1 MSNLSIS
8 LATDKGLVTYHSLEE
23 ALSFMETDTKLLECH
38 YVMGNSRQLFDPV
51 CFFMVHYPCINFDE
65 WLTLASDIASK
76 FKLQVQVLPATQK
89 FALSIVNDGPFAS
102 KTYAYCINE
111 QGWAC

>member
-23 ALSFMETDTKLLECH
+23 VLSFMETDTKLLECH
-38 YVMGNSRQLFDPV
+38 YVMGNSHQLFDPV
-51 CFFMVHYPCINFDE
+51 CFFILHYPCINFNE
-65 WLTLASDIASK
+65 WLTLASDMASI
-76 FKLQVQVLPATQK
+76 FKLQVQVLPATQE
-89 FALSIVNDGPFAS
+89 FALSIVSDGPFAS
-102 KTYAYCINE
+102 KAYTYCINE

>member
-38 YVMGNSRQLFDPV
+38 YVMGNFRQLFDPV
-51 CFFMVHYPCINFDE
+51 CFFMVHYPCIM
-65 WLTLASDIASK
+65 SG
-76 FKLQVQVLPATQK
+76 LP
-89 FALSIVNDGPFAS
+89 SHRI
-102 KTYAYCINE
+102 
-111 QGWAC
+111 